1 MIVEVAGI
9 LIQNIDGDFLM
20 CHPTNHPDIWSLP
33 KGHIEEGENP
43 KDTAIRETIE
53 ETNLDVTK
61 LDGILTFLTTHP
73 YKIEGGRKTKNLHV
87 FLFKSN
93 VDMKKMELDIKC
105 VSSFTTQN
113 GDILE
118 MDKHEWFDY
127 DKVMEKGMRFMK
139 NILTDHKK
147 DLFINLN

>member
-33 KGHIEEGENP
+33 KGHIEDDEEALQA
-43 KDTAIRETIE
+43 AIRETKE

-61 LDGILTFLTTHP
+61 LDGNLTFLTTHQ
-73 YKIEGGRKTKNLHV
+73 YKIEGGRRTKNLHV
-87 FLFKSN
+87 YLFKSN
-93 VDMKKMELDIKC
+93 VDMKKIDLDIKC
-105 VSSFTTQN
+105 ISSFSTKD
-113 GDILE
+113 GEMLE

-127 DKVMEKGMRFMK
+127 NRVMEKGMRFMK
-139 NILTDHKK
+139 NILTEHKK
-147 DLFINLN
+147 DLLITLN